1 MTADR
6 PSRTEKT
13 RAALV
18 AAGRKLFCEHPI
30 DAVAID
36 DIVREAGVAKGSFYN
51 HFTDREALARA
62 VTALIRA
69 DVEHVI
75 DAANM
80 GVEDSARRM
89 VRALCVYLRYAV
101 DDPQGAGVIIR
112 FHTGQALEAPLNRGV
127 VSDVT
132 AGLASGRFALASME
146 SGLIY
151 VIGVVQAAF
160 VRVAGD
166 PNLAHAVTLAQ
177 QIGALELK
185 GLGVP
190 GPEAESLA
198 AQAADEI
205 VRQGAFALVR
215 QSAFRS
221 ADAA

>member
-1 MTADR
+1 MAADR
-6 PSRTEKT
+6 PGRTGKT

-36 DIVREAGVAKGSFYN
+36 DIVNVAGVAKGSFYN
-51 HFTDREALARA
+51 HFPDREALARA

-69 DVEHVI
+69 DVEHAV
-75 DAANM
+75 DTANM

-101 DDPQGAGVIIR
+101 DDPQAAGVILR
-112 FHTGQALEAPLNRGV
+112 FNAGNALDAPLNRGV
-127 VSDVT
+127 VDDVT
-132 AGLASGRFALASME
+132 AGLASGRFALAGME
-146 SGLIY
+146 SGLVF

-166 PNLAHAVTLAQ
+166 PDLSRAVTLAQ
-177 QIGALELK
+177 QIGVLELR
-185 GLGVP
+185 GLGIA
-190 GPEAESLA
+190 GREAEALA

-205 VRQGAFALVR
+205 VRQGRFSV
-215 QSAFRS
+215 
-221 ADAA
+221 AASTRDRTQAA